1 LADVSD
7 NPTGFY
13 LYMTNPLNGHLI
25 TINFNSLSFKDLN
38 ENQVVRHEAT
48 FYKLSNLS
56 GKAIETPTTLY
67 YSIEDGITKWWLH
80 SDSATELTSSE
91 MGTLYKKQLVNQG
104 GKTYSACV
112 QEVDAGTPYITTNYT
127 LYE

>member
-38 ENQVVRHEAT
+38 ENQVLRHEAT
-48 FYKLSNLS
+48 FYRLSNLN
-56 GKAIETPTTLY
+56 GKAVETPVKLY
-67 YSIEDGITKWWLH
+67 YSLENNTTRWWLH
-80 SDSATELTSSE
+80 SDSTTELTSSE
-91 MGTLYKKQLVNQG
+91 MGILYKKQQVNQRG
-104 GKTYSACV
+104 VAYSACV